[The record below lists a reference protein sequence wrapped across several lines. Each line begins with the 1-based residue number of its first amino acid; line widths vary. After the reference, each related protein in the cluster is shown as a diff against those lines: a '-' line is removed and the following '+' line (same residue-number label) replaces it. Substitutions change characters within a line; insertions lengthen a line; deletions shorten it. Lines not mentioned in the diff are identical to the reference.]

1 MDRKGGPMSNPHT
14 FFGQVG
20 LFGGLIFRHIQLELP
35 INGWLYL
42 SLAGQISRFRQTH
55 NTRYP
60 KIWWISWSQFSPI
73 YIAITWGSPPFSAS
87 CNGSR
92 GQRSRPPASHR
103 PRHAPCSCSRLKPP
117 KATKL
122 QRTQTWRRRRRNKWR
137 SVFLWVWIYSFWI
150 SMEPWWYVFNG
161 LARGFLQIFP
171 SSKSG
176 DMGMDIQIYD
186 VRDMDIDAIRHCT
199 YTKNG
204 IRATKKQCIY
214 INIRAFWN
222 DWCWLLKTTTL
233 PKINIDPAKQG
244 FGRLVSTQNWL
255 FSASIWI
262 WGGYCSYRSSPKQGG
277 STRSPWASLL
287 DPRAWDWPHCL
298 DRSKLSRSPLPR
310 HLRHFGSGDHGDF
323 PTFPAIFHH

>member
-204 IRATKKQCIY
+204 ILEKSASWDQPWPTFSAKGWSYFPISWMTRTLINKSDWVCIFLHAWIFIY
-214 INIRAFWN
+214 IYKYTTSQITYRMNCSVVLPQVSLFWRPGIGKALALSAVHLPWRPAAFRPLRG
-222 DWCWLLKTTTL
+222 CVAHHGCA
-233 PKINIDPAKQG
+233 I
-244 FGRLVSTQNWL
+244 LV
-255 FSASIWI
+255 A
-262 WGGYCSYRSSPKQGG
+262 RSHDE
-277 STRSPWASLL
+277 W
-287 DPRAWDWPHCL
+287 
-298 DRSKLSRSPLPR
+298 
-310 HLRHFGSGDHGDF
+310 
-323 PTFPAIFHH
+323 